1 MEKNSNANSKRS
13 IPLVAGILVQM
24 CCGTAYIWGIFQ
36 AFLIIT
42 PSTPDALFNWSP
54 TYGTIAYALLLSM
67 LTVGSIIG
75 GKAQQSGKVQPA
87 FVIAVAGLV
96 VGVGFLMVEFITEST
111 PWLLWLSYGILGGI
125 GMGMVYTTTIA
136 VCQKWFPD
144 HRGLVSGLIVSAL
157 GAGTVIFS
165 KVAESVIPR
174 IGVLHTF
181 AMLGVIFIVV
191 CSICSF
197 FVKNPPENFK
207 PAGWNPPVSKDGSV
221 QRNFMPGEALRTHQL
236 YLIGLSFMF
245 ATFAGS
251 MVIPMAKVF
260 GLFKGLSESLAAM
273 GVLIIGACNS
283 LGRLAGGFISDKLGR
298 KKTLVLLLVITAA
311 SILALSFVPGPAV
324 LYVFS
329 LVGFTYGGFLGVYP
343 ALTADFY
350 GTKHVATIYG
360 MVLLGFGAGA
370 VVSAFIVGE
379 FSKVKAFSSAFT
391 IAAVAAGVALIIVLL
406 TKAPKEKQP
415 A

>member
-1 MEKNSNANSKRS
+1 
-13 IPLVAGILVQM
+13 M

-42 PSTPDALFNWSP
+42 PNTPNALFNWSP

-75 GKAQQSGKVQPA
+75 GKAQQSGKLQPNVVIMIA
-87 FVIAVAGLV
+87 GFVMG
-96 VGVGFLMVEFITEST
+96 GGFLLVQFITEST

-144 HRGLVSGLIVSAL
+144 HRGLVTGLIVSAL
-157 GAGTVIFS
+157 GAGTVVFS
-165 KVAESVIPR
+165 KVAESVIPM
-174 IGVLHTF
+174 IGVLQTF
-181 AMLGVIFIVV
+181 ALIGAVFIVV
-191 CSICSF
+191 CFLCSF

-207 PAGWNPPVSKDGSV
+207 PAGWNPPAPKDGV
-221 QRNFMPGEALRTHQL
+221 IHQNFMPGEALRTPQL
-236 YLIGLSFMF
+236 YLVALGFMF

-260 GLFKGLSESLAAM
+260 GLSNGLSESAAAL
-273 GVLIIGACNS
+273 GVLIIGGCNS
-283 LGRLAGGFISDKLGR
+283 LGRLAWGYISDKLGR
-298 KKTLVLLLVITAA
+298 KNTLVLLLVLAAA
-311 SILALSFVPGPAV
+311 SILALSVVPSSAI
-324 LYVFS
+324 LIVFS
-329 LVGFTYGGFLGVYP
+329 LVGFSYGGFLGVFP
-343 ALTADFY
+343 ALTADFF
-350 GTKHVATIYG
+350 GTRHVATIYG

-379 FSKVKAFSSAFT
+379 LSKIKAFSIAFA

-406 TKAPKEKQP
+406 TKAPKEKNQP
-415 A
+415 DLT